1 MVSRP
6 VRITVVGG
14 ASCDTDTASL
24 AERVG
29 EGIAR
34 GGGVLIS
41 GGRTGVMEAA
51 SRGARL
57 AGGMTVGIMPG
68 PSADD
73 ANEYVTIPIV
83 TDMGQARNVIN
94 VLSGNAVIALPG
106 AEGTLSEIAT
116 ALKSDIVVVALAAWS
131 EIAGVVTAATPE
143 EAVRLAFEYARGS

>member
-1 MVSRP
+1 MASRP

-14 ASCDTDTASL
+14 ARCDTDTASL
-24 AERVG
+24 AEQVG

-41 GGRTGVMEAA
+41 GGLSGVMEAA

-57 AGGMTVGIMPG
+57 AGGTTVGILPG

-73 ANEYVTIPIV
+73 ANEHVTIPIV

-94 VLSGNAVIALPG
+94 VLSGDAVIALPG
-106 AEGTLSEIAT
+106 LEGTLSEIAT
-116 ALKSDIVVVALAAWS
+116 ALKSSIPVVALAAWG
-131 EIAGVVTAATPE
+131 EIEGVVSAATPD
-143 EAVRLAFEYARGS
+143 EAVRLAFECARGS

>member
-1 MVSRP
+1 
-6 VRITVVGG
+6 
-14 ASCDTDTASL
+14 
-24 AERVG
+24 
-29 EGIAR
+29 
-34 GGGVLIS
+34 
-41 GGRTGVMEAA
+41 MEAA

-57 AGGMTVGIMPG
+57 AGGTTIGILPG

-116 ALKSDIVVVALAAWS
+116 ALKSGIPIVALAAWG
-131 EIAGVVTAATPE
+131 EIAGVVIAETPD
-143 EAVRLAFEYARGS
+143 EAVRLAFEHARES

>member
-1 MVSRP
+1 
-6 VRITVVGG
+6 
-14 ASCDTDTASL
+14 
-24 AERVG
+24 
-29 EGIAR
+29 
-34 GGGVLIS
+34 
-41 GGRTGVMEAA
+41 MEAA